1 MQIAPYV
8 SDRRKKR
15 KRMRA
20 YLFTALGLLVLYG
33 LFFVAQWF
41 VLHSPVFRVDQV
53 VVAGNSSVASSDVI
67 ALAEASAAPRDH
79 LLRAPLTFDN
89 MLLWPDAIAS
99 SDLAMIPQLAS
110 ATISKDYF
118 SHTITI
124 TATERSPI
132 GVWCFAA
139 QPGGS
144 ASEGAGS
151 GATSS
156 AAFSAG
162 APCYWFDGTGTI
174 FQKADDTQGN
184 LVSVVYDTAQSPLGL
199 GEKVLPGDFLPNFLS
214 VMNVL
219 QESGLQVQGIDLS
232 NLALEEVDVQT
243 ANGPTIYFSLQ
254 FPSDE
259 YLAVI
264 QKLMLQPNFD
274 SLQYIDCRTEN
285 RLFYK

>member
-1 MQIAPYV
+1 MQIAPYM
-8 SDRRKKR
+8 SDRRRKR

-41 VLHSPVFRVDQV
+41 VLHSPVFRVDSV
-53 VVAGNSSVASSDVI
+53 VVTGNSSVASSDVV
-67 ALAEASAAPRDH
+67 ALAEAAAAPRDH
-79 LLRAPLTFDN
+79 LLLAPLTFNN

-99 SDLAMIPQLAS
+99 GDLAMIPPLAS
-110 ATISKDYF
+110 VTVSKDYF
-118 SHTITI
+118 SHTVTI
-124 TATERSPI
+124 AATERTPI
-132 GVWCFAA
+132 GVWCF
-139 QPGGS
+139 S
-144 ASEGAGS
+144 ASPGVAAS
-151 GATSS
+151 TTTAAS
-156 AAFSAG
+156 AAAAASGSG
-162 APCYWFDGTGTI
+162 APCYWFDNTGMI

-184 LVSVVYDTAQSPLGL
+184 LVSVVYDTAQSPRGL
-199 GEKVLPGDFLPNFLS
+199 DEKVLPDEFLPNFLS

-219 QESGLQVQGIDLS
+219 QESGLEVRAIKLND
-232 NLALEEVDVQT
+232 LALEEVDVLT

-259 YLAVI
+259 YLPVI

-274 SLQYIDCRTEN
+274 GLQYIDCRTQN